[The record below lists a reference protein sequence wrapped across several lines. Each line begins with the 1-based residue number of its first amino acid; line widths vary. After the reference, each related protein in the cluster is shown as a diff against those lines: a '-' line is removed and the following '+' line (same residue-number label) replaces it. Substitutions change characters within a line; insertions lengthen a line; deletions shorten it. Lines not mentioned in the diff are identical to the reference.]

1 MNKKIILGF
10 IASMGLLV
18 AWPAFGAV
26 TAPTTIIGKSA
37 IQSAYPTPGMMQTQ
51 ITTQPQSVSIRS
63 MPCDTL
69 QLGTGGNM
77 MYGNPCGRAVFN
89 SYPATPL
96 IYGNHQAQW
105 YELMFILTVMLVW
118 VVLLLLIGVLWKQ
131 FLPRPSLRTGFLI

>member
-1 MNKKIILGF
+1 MKKIIFGF

-18 AWPAFGAV
+18 AVPAFGAV
-26 TAPTTIIGKSA
+26 VAPTTITGKTT
-37 IQSAYPTPGMMQTQ
+37 IQSTAPTSGMMQTQ
-51 ITTQPQSVSIRS
+51 VTSQPIYSAQPAQSIRS

-69 QLGTGGNM
+69 QLGTGSNM

-131 FLPRPSLRTGFLI
+131 LHHKK